1 MEEVLSEVNHS
12 LPGTTFPPEYQ
23 LLNLKLRN
31 FMLHG
36 KPTTLMRKDT
46 NDIIKKLGKV
56 KAASLLNGGD
66 ETSKNLLLLWP
77 LVLEKYQELAKGSF
91 VFGVT
96 ECHVF

>member
-1 MEEVLSEVNHS
+1 MNHS

-23 LLNLKLRN
+23 LLSLKLRN

-36 KPTTLMRKDT
+36 KPTALMSRGKKDT

-56 KAASLLNGGD
+56 KAASPLNGGD
-66 ETSKNLLLLWP
+66 ETSKNILLLWP
-77 LVLEKYQELAKGSF
+77 LVLEEYQELAKDSF